1 MQKHILITIEGN
13 IGSGKSTMINR
24 IKEQY
29 PQYKVIDEPVGQWM
43 DMKDT
48 EGKSLLQLF
57 YEDKNRWSYTFQ
69 NAAFITRYLSAYE
82 AMIKETEPTIFI
94 SERGILTDRYV
105 FATMLKNDGFLN
117 TIEWDLYT
125 RWFDHFKNLVSVQGI
140 VYITTNSDTCKD
152 RIKIR
157 NRQGEES
164 IPLDYLRELDEYHE
178 KWIQNSDIP
187 VLRITSDASELIK
200 IVDFVESFRA

>member
-24 IKEQY
+24 IREQY
-29 PQYKVIDEPVGQWM
+29 PQYKIVDEPVGQWM
-43 DMKDT
+43 NMKDN

-69 NAAFITRYLSAYE
+69 NTAFITRYLAAYE
-82 AMIKETEPTIFI
+82 AMAKETEPTIFI

-117 TIEWDLYT
+117 TIEWELYT
-125 RWFDHFKNLVSVQGI
+125 KWFDHFKNLVSVQGI
-140 VYITTNSDTCKD
+140 IYITTISDVCKD
-152 RIKIR
+152 RIILR

-164 IPLDYLRELDEYHE
+164 IPLDYLKELDEYHE
-178 KWIQNSDIP
+178 KWIQNTDLP
-187 VLRITSDASELIK
+187 VLRITSDAQEITK
-200 IVDFVESFRA
+200 IVDFVESFRS

>member
-24 IKEQY
+24 IREQY
-29 PQYKVIDEPVGQWM
+29 PQYKIVDEPVGQWM
-43 DMKDT
+43 NMKDN

-69 NAAFITRYLSAYE
+69 NAAFITRYLAAYE
-82 AMIKETEPTIFI
+82 AMAKETEPTIFI

-117 TIEWDLYT
+117 TIEWELYT
-125 RWFDHFKNLVSVQGI
+125 KWFDHFKNLVSVQGI
-140 VYITTNSDTCKD
+140 IYITTISDVCKD
-152 RIKIR
+152 RIILR

-164 IPLDYLRELDEYHE
+164 IPLDYLKELDEYHE
-178 KWIQNSDIP
+178 KWIQNTDLP
-187 VLRITSDASELIK
+187 VLRITSDSQEITK
-200 IVDFVESFRA
+200 IVDFVESFRS